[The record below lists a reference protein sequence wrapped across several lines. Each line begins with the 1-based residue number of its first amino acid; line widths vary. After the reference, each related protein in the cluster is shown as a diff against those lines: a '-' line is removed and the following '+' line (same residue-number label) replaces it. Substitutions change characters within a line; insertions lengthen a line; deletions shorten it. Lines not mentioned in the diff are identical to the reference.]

1 LSCAAS
7 SRCSRRFGHHPAGR
21 ASVGPAPRTFAA
33 NNPPNV
39 PTTFSPTGI
48 VSSAASISAIY
59 SDPDSDSGS
68 VHFTITDDDGNVTSG
83 AGSTVSSGQA
93 SVWNFTSLA
102 SGHEYSVA
110 AYSQDASLAVSS
122 TVPSSF
128 KVDVAPQWT
137 LTPLVSPAANA
148 VVPPQQPVLSA
159 SATDSDTALLYEFA
173 VYSDSTCSTLVPNSD
188 SDLLYDTST
197 YTVPTG
203 LLTDGQDYWWRARA
217 DDVFGLTT
225 GWSSECRKLT
235 IRTPRFGVRDSWPTW
250 QRGPIAVNLA
260 TGNLVL
266 SLPGPS
272 YDTGAGTIGL
282 SLVYNS
288 LDTRPP
294 ASGLPTTWPQGWTLV
309 TGQDPPAL
317 VDHSQSNA
325 SNKFDAVE
333 LIWGDGDSDF
343 YTHIGTSNAYRS
355 PPDDLNVLSK
365 NATGGFLLTGADGT
379 LYVYDPP
386 ASSGMAALQRVET
399 SSTANGLAHTEYG
412 YDVNGKI
419 ASVSAWAKDSGG
431 TDRQL
436 AKLTFTW
443 SCTGALLCVEG
454 PDNAGTGSNV
464 TWKYIGDGDGR
475 IYQVNDGT
483 RVVAQVE
490 YPASGATQKPSSIKD
505 ANDLNPNS
513 AGSGYSGST
522 GAPGY
527 AHALQLTYT
536 STQLT
541 RVVETDVRNRFYS
554 PTRPDRTWD
563 FSYRNAASC
572 SGSLPA
578 AHAHTPAFTRLAL
591 GGCTDVTTPVHFA
604 ASDGKKSTVYYDVN
618 ANGLASVD
626 IAANSNL
633 SAYDDQ
639 GRLRWT
645 EETDDDTNVDGNPV
659 DYTYNDFDGSL
670 KSVTGPDPDGAG
682 GLSAATTSYRYD
694 ETDIGASPTTPGS
707 ALHGLRAYYFDNQ
720 NFSGRPKLIT
730 NDPNVDSATNWG
742 GVGTA
747 PPNFGGQSTNFSVRW
762 IGVLN
767 IASTSN
773 YVIRTVADGSTRV
786 TIDGV
791 QVINK
796 PSGQTTS
803 STVCNKTPITLTGAG
818 GPTNGAHRIV
828 VEYSETTG
836 QDFVQLKLGT
846 TCANAS
852 VVASSD
858 LRPGWLNLTST
869 VLSQNTVSGGA
880 RLTFSHYKDPWTGRP
895 DYSRQSDG
903 SNTLITAFVYDAF
916 GRLSQS
922 IAPKGNSGR
931 TFSSGTLN
939 GSPNL
944 DYATTL
950 DYYAPNETASWT
962 GCSLSNSPTVGNQ
975 RALLKSTRYGDMTP
989 RTLTYDVRGNPVI
1002 SETAHGKTCRYF
1014 SDEDRL
1020 QEEKAPGEANITSFY
1035 YAPGGQL
1042 LETNDG
1048 TDITTA
1054 YNEAGEPIEGVDF
1067 YNAEIETSYD
1077 VNGNASQRRVDT
1089 STDLSNALAGYAT
1102 SYTYNDDD
1110 QLTALTDPTSKQWK
1124 FFYDHRGNL
1133 KATTYPNNTFS
1144 WNDVLPTGW
1153 TSQTLNRDCASGT
1166 CFTSLPS
1173 SPDADSTPLADF
1185 TYSYFENGQRKSET
1199 RNGINASAETTDY
1212 TYDPVGRLST
1222 VTGPQPHTYC
1232 YDLNS
1237 NRTSIY
1243 PISSGV
1249 TCGLGSPTSTY
1260 SYSTTRLDQLTALS
1274 TNGRQ
1279 QDYSYSSD
1287 GEVTARGGDSL
1298 TWDGRGRATGGTFDN
1313 LHGVQFTVDGSN
1325 LGTLDTVQP
1334 FERSLDTSTLSNGWH
1349 TFGATVTNE
1358 QGANTQAPT
1367 RVYTKNPNNGIG
1379 LIADLGSAT
1388 SSGSAN
1394 SVTLTV
1400 PVGAGTIPVGAT
1412 VVIGAAQVGTTFSS
1426 AIDSAGNTYTIDKAT
1441 TTNGTA
1447 SIGTASARL
1456 TTALAPG
1463 ATITARFGV
1472 TATASRGMSAAA
1484 FQGLQTTTGWRD
1496 QTANN
1501 SGTDTGPLV
1510 NSGTTTV
1517 GGELIIGAIGVNS
1530 NATFTPSPPFAGGG
1544 GFTKLTSATLSNLGV
1559 HLIYRVVTVKAS
1571 YAAGGT
1577 LGSNQAW
1584 AAQAVT
1590 YKPSDG
1596 TAPTTPASLTPT
1608 TSAGRVSLTWTAS
1621 TDANGISLYR
1631 VYRST
1636 TSGFTPGTSTE
1647 VGQTTATSYTD
1658 DGDGIR
1664 PRLPSGTYY
1673 YKVIAEDTRGNASA
1687 ASTQANATVT
1697 EDETRPMVDLDMGTI
1712 GSQKT
1717 PLTGTIT
1724 LAAIASDPAPSG
1736 TISYSYDAA
1745 RYRKS
1750 RTINGTTTRYLLGG
1764 LIETD
1769 TSGTITKFD
1778 VDGPSGDLAEYSAA
1792 PSGIPTYLYYS
1803 AHGDVVAQDASG
1815 TRTAFKY
1822 GPFGDLFTAETG
1834 PKTVERFTGRWDK
1847 KLDPTSG
1854 LIEMGVRPYDPST
1867 GRFYATD
1874 PVVGGGC
1881 NTYDY
1886 VCQDPVNGYDLTGTL
1901 PEDYWLEKGG
1911 INNVPDIAEQTGRG
1925 HGGNK
1930 GGGRSGGVS
1939 GVASHITESW
1949 DEGTFKKAEDSA
1961 LYHYDKWGK
1970 PAGVS
1975 LERYTADARKL
1986 YRQACG
1992 RGTPE
1997 ELYGGRGTGIRIKIG
2012 KRVGVYTT
2020 DGRIVTFRYSNKR

>member
-1 LSCAAS
+1 M
-7 SRCSRRFGHHPAGR
+7 
-21 ASVGPAPRTFAA
+21 
-33 NNPPNV
+33 
-39 PTTFSPTGI
+39 
-48 VSSAASISAIY
+48 SSATSVSATY
-59 SDPDSDSGS
+59 SDPDADNGLI
-68 VHFTITDDDGNVTSG
+68 HFTITDDDGNTVASG
-83 AGSTVSSGQA
+83 DGSTVASGQT
-93 SVWNFTSLA
+93 STLGSLSLA
-102 SGHEYSVA
+102 GGHAYAVVA
-110 AYSQDASLAVSS
+110 FAQDALGGFSS
-122 TVPSSF
+122 NANSSF
-128 KVDVAPQWT
+128 TVDVAPQWSG
-137 LTPLVSPAANA
+137 TPLVSPAANA
-148 VVPPQQPVLSA
+148 VVPPQQPVLTA
-159 SATDSDTALLYEFA
+159 SATDTDTPQLLYQFA
-173 VYSDSTCSTLVPNSD
+173 VYSDSGCTSLVSGTD
-188 SDLLYDTST
+188 SGLLYDTAS
-197 YTVPTG
+197 YTVPAG
-203 LLTDGQDYWWRARA
+203 LLVEGQDYWWRARVEDPFA
-217 DDVFGLTT
+217 LTT
-225 GWSSECRKLT
+225 GWSSECRKVT
-235 IRTPRFGVRDSWPTW
+235 VRTPRFGVRDSWPVW

-272 YDTGAGTIGL
+272 YDTGAGAIGM

-288 LDTRPP
+288 LDTRPH
-294 ASGLPTTWPQGWTLV
+294 AAGLPSSWPQGWTLGV
-309 TGQDPPAL
+309 GADPPIL
-317 VDHSQSNA
+317 IDHSQSGATNQ
-325 SNKFDAVE
+325 FDAVE
-333 LIWGDGDSDF
+333 RISSDGDSDY
-343 YTHIGTSNAYRS
+343 YTHIGSSNAYQS
-355 PPDDLNVLSK
+355 PPGDLSVLSK
-365 NATGGFLLTGADGT
+365 SASGGFLLTDGDGT
-379 LYVYDPP
+379 LYVYDAP
-386 ASSGMAALQRVET
+386 ASSGTMQLSRVET
-399 SSTANGLAHTEYG
+399 SSTATGAAHTEYAYSSG
-412 YDVNGKI
+412 QLI
-419 ASVSAWAKDSGG
+419 SVSAWAKDSGG
-431 TDRQL
+431 TGTDRQL
-436 AKLTFTW
+436 AKLTFNW

-454 PDNAGTGSNV
+454 PDNAGTTSNV
-464 TWKYIGDGDGR
+464 TWKYIGDADGR

-490 YPASGATQKPSSIKD
+490 YPASGATQKPSSIKN

-563 FSYRNAASC
+563 FNYRNAASC
-572 SGSLPA
+572 SGSLPG
-578 AHAHTPAFTRLAL
+578 AHTHTPAFTRLAL

-604 ASDGKKSTVYYDVN
+604 ASDGKKSTVYYDIN
-618 ANGLASVD
+618 ANQLASVD
-626 IAANSNL
+626 IAGDAHL
-633 SAYDDQ
+633 SAYDGQ
-639 GRLRWT
+639 GRLHWT
-645 EETDDDTNVDGNPV
+645 ERPDDDTNVDGNPV
-659 DYTYNDFDGSL
+659 DYTYDDFDGSL

-682 GLSAATTSYRYD
+682 GLAAATTSYRYD

-720 NFSGRPKLIT
+720 SFSGRPKLIT

-742 GVGTA
+742 VAGTA
-747 PPNFGGQSTNFSVRW
+747 PPNLGQSTNFSVRW
-762 IGVLN
+762 IGVFDL
-767 IASTSN
+767 STGDGDY
-773 YVIRTVADGSTRV
+773 YVRTVADGGTRV

-791 QVINK
+791 QIINK

-803 STVCNKTPITLTGAG
+803 SVVCNKKAIHLLDDTP
-818 GPTNGAHRIV
+818 HRIV

-846 TCANAS
+846 TCAGAS
-852 VVASSD
+852 VIASSD
-858 LRPGWLNLTST
+858 LRPGWLNLTSI
-869 VLSQNTVSGGA
+869 VSPQNTSSGGA
-880 RLTFSHYKDPWTGRP
+880 RLAFNHYKDPWTGLP

-903 SNTLITAFVYDAF
+903 ANTLTTAFVYDAF

-962 GCSLSNSPTVGNQ
+962 GCSLTNTPTVDNQ
-975 RALLKSTRYGDMTP
+975 RALLKSTQYAGMAA
-989 RTLTYDVRGNPVI
+989 RTATYDIRGNSVI

-1035 YAPGGQL
+1035 YDPAGQL

-1077 VNGNASQRRVDT
+1077 VNGNASQRRIDT
-1089 STDLSNALAGYAT
+1089 STDLSNPLAGYAT
-1102 SYTYNDDD
+1102 TYTYNDDD
-1110 QLTALTDPTSKQWK
+1110 QLTALTDPGSKQWK
-1124 FFYDHRGNL
+1124 FFYDHRGNV

-1185 TYSYFENGQRKSET
+1185 TYSYFENGQRKTET
-1199 RNGINASAETTDY
+1199 RNGIDASSETTDY
-1212 TYDPVGRLST
+1212 TYDPAGRLTT
-1222 VTGPQPHTYC
+1222 VSGTHPHTYC
-1232 YDLNS
+1232 YDFDS

-1243 PISSGV
+1243 PSSTGV
-1249 TCGLGSPTSTY
+1249 TCGSGSPTSTY
-1260 SYSTTRLDQLTALS
+1260 SYSSTHLDQLTAVS
-1274 TNGRQ
+1274 TSSRQ

-1325 LGTLDTVQP
+1325 QGTLDTVQP

-1349 TFGATVTNE
+1349 TFDATVTNE
-1358 QGANTQAPT
+1358 QGASTQAPT

-1412 VVIGAAQVGTTFSS
+1412 VVIAAAQVGTTFSS

-1441 TTNGTA
+1441 NTNGGA
-1447 SIGTASARL
+1447 SAGLASARL

-1472 TATASRGMSAAA
+1472 TATANRGMSAAA

-1496 QTANN
+1496 KVANS
-1501 SGTDTGPLV
+1501 SGADNGPLV

-1517 GGELIIGAIGVNS
+1517 GGELIIGAMGINS
-1530 NATFTPSPPFAGGG
+1530 NATFTPSPPFAGDG

-1571 YAAGGT
+1571 YTVGGS
-1577 LGSNQAW
+1577 LGSSQSW
-1584 AAQAVT
+1584 VAQTVT

-1596 TAPTTPASLTPT
+1596 TAPTTPSSVTPT
-1608 TSAGRVSLTWTAS
+1608 TSAGRVSLTWS
-1621 TDANGISLYR
+1621 GSSDANGISLYR

-1673 YKVIAEDTRGNASA
+1673 YKVVAEDTRGNAST
-1687 ASTQANATVT
+1687 ASTQASAAVT

-1712 GSQKT
+1712 GSQRT

-1745 RYRKS
+1745 GFRKS
-1750 RTINGTTTRYLLGG
+1750 RTINGTTSRYLLGG

-1769 TSGTITKFD
+1769 ASGTITKFD
-1778 VDGPSGDLAEYSAA
+1778 IDGPAGDLAQYAGA
-1792 PSGIPTYLYYS
+1792 PSGTPTYLYYS
-1803 AHGDVVAQDASG
+1803 GHGDVVARDASG

-1822 GPFGDLFTAETG
+1822 GPFGDLFTPETG
-1834 PKTVERFTGRWDK
+1834 SNTVERFTGQWDK

-1854 LIEMGVRPYDPST
+1854 LIEMGARPYDPTS

-1874 PVVGGGC
+1874 PVVGGAC
-1881 NTYDY
+1881 SPYDY
-1886 VCQDPVNGYDLTGTL
+1886 ACQDPVGGYDLSGEAAWGKFEIGGNWVGQTAWAGIALAWVLSLHSHPKYAVFLDIFDNPVSILLSSGKNSPKPSDDPDFNDPANPPGPDWEWKGNGPVGSEQGNWYNKNTGESL
-1901 PEDYWLEKGG
+1901 HPNLNHRAPIGPHYDYHRRGEKGPG
-1911 INNVPDIAEQTGRG
+1911 WRVYPGGLVVP
-1925 HGGNK
+1925 K
-1930 GGGRSGGVS
+1930 
-1939 GVASHITESW
+1939 
-1949 DEGTFKKAEDSA
+1949 
-1961 LYHYDKWGK
+1961 
-1970 PAGVS
+1970 
-1975 LERYTADARKL
+1975 
-1986 YRQACG
+1986 
-1992 RGTPE
+1992 
-1997 ELYGGRGTGIRIKIG
+1997 
-2012 KRVGVYTT
+2012 
-2020 DGRIVTFRYSNKR
+2020 